1 MYKNIILLLLACL
14 GWGAGNAQ
22 TEMPEEQTVYR
33 KVPKTY
39 RYRVAFTDK
48 KNNGY
53 SLKHPEAFLSAR
65 SLERRARYGLKVDH
79 HDLPVTPAYLDS
91 LRRMGLKVCNW
102 SKWNNTAVVELAD
115 TTLMQQVRRLKFVQ
129 GDRLVRISPDSVP
142 VKSPA
147 SRHDLLAPQRDTLE
161 TFYGH
166 ANSQNVML
174 GVDTLHRAGYR
185 GAGVLIAVIDGG
197 FFNADIIP
205 GLKQAK
211 VLGTRNFVRPEQS
224 VYDEAQPHGMMV
236 LSCIAANEPNS
247 FVGTAPEASFYL
259 LQSED
264 SETEQLV
271 EEDNWCAAV
280 EYADS
285 LGCDMITS
293 SLGYQLFDHEEM
305 NHHYWELDGATAL
318 NSRSASLA
326 ASRGILLLNSAG
338 NSGDEPWK
346 KIGVPAD
353 AKDML
358 AVGAVTFRRR
368 NTNFSSLGNAADGRI
383 KPNVMAQGQ
392 FCAVYDVDGTVGR
405 ANGTSFACPIMCGA
419 AACLIQ
425 QFPHKRPTEI
435 IDALQRSGNNA
446 AHPDNVYGYGIPS
459 LPKAAEWLK
468 KR

>member
-1 MYKNIILLLLACL
+1 M
-14 GWGAGNAQ
+14 
-22 TEMPEEQTVYR
+22 
-33 KVPKTY
+33 
-39 RYRVAFTDK
+39 
-48 KNNGY
+48 
-53 SLKHPEAFLSAR
+53 
-65 SLERRARYGLKVDH
+65 
-79 HDLPVTPAYLDS
+79 
-91 LRRMGLKVCNW
+91 
-102 SKWNNTAVVELAD
+102 
-115 TTLMQQVRRLKFVQ
+115 
-129 GDRLVRISPDSVP
+129 
-142 VKSPA
+142 
-147 SRHDLLAPQRDTLE
+147 
-161 TFYGH
+161 
-166 ANSQNVML
+166 
-174 GVDTLHRAGYR
+174 
-185 GAGVLIAVIDGG
+185 
-197 FFNADIIP
+197 
-205 GLKQAK
+205 
-211 VLGTRNFVRPEQS
+211 
-224 VYDEAQPHGMMV
+224 
-236 LSCIAANEPNS
+236 
-247 FVGTAPEASFYL
+247 
-259 LQSED
+259 
-264 SETEQLV
+264 

-338 NSGDEPWK
+338 NSADEPWK

-368 NTNFSSLGNAADGRI
+368 NTNFSSLGHSADGRI

-446 AHPDNVYGYGIPS
+446 EHPDNVYGYGIPS